1 MAKDQ
6 NAEAAKKVA
15 EAEKSSKKKVAG
27 KDGQPNAFARFF
39 KKIGQF
45 FKDLKGET
53 KKIIWPDAKTVWK
66 STGVVIVVVIIIGA
80 GIWLVDFGLSKGI
93 DVVLGIDL
101 KETTSAVAE
110 LPEADEAE
118 AEVVTEAATEAA
130 TEAPT
135 EAATEAVTEAV
146 SE

>member
-110 LPEADEAE
+110 LPDEEDVDAAVE
-118 AEVVTEAATEAA
+118 PVTEAAAIVTEPA
-130 TEAPT
+130 
-135 EAATEAVTEAV
+135 TEAV